1 MDLGPLV
8 PIVSIIMGGL
18 WMISRGPVGRA
29 YGRRISGGPEQ
40 VEVQQQ
46 LAHLTDEVARLSQE
60 LSETQERL
68 DFAERLLT
76 RGRDGGART

>member
-1 MDLGPLV
+1 MDLTPLI
-8 PIVSIIMGGL
+8 PIVGMIMGGL

-29 YGRRISGGPEQ
+29 YGNRISGGVDHEA
-40 VEVQQQ
+40 VQRQ
-46 LAHLTDEVARLSQE
+46 LAHLTDEVGRLSQE

-76 RGRDGGART
+76 RGSGGS

>member
-1 MDLGPLV
+1 MDLTPLI
-8 PIVSIIMGGL
+8 PIISILVGGA

-29 YGRRISGGPEQ
+29 YANRISGGGA
-40 VEVQQQ
+40 EVQQQ
-46 LAHLTDEVARLSQE
+46 LDHLTDEVARLSQE

-76 RGRDGGART
+76 KGSSGEGRV